1 MNPAIALSTRKMM
14 WLVILAAANLLL
26 YKGAG
31 MILIYAPVAIAA
43 MVLNVG
49 LLPARSCGRGR

>member
-1 MNPAIALSTRKMM
+1 MNSAIALSTREMM
-14 WLVILAAANLLL
+14 RLVILAAVNLLL
-26 YKGAG
+26 YKRAG

-49 LLPARSCGRGR
+49 LFCAFVRRGR